1 MINFNKNV
9 LIIFFPFLIA
19 IIYGFENNR
28 PDSLFRE
35 LYSNKGWDTIR
46 STDDFIYVKKKKI
59 QGKKLVAL
67 SVEKDVTLLPHQITN
82 VLMDVECYNK
92 FLTAGPSSSLL
103 DKNEYFLDG
112 YQFIPVSLPFISDRK
127 YCFRMTDKK
136 TDIPREDFLV
146 EWYLLMEEGR
156 YKTFLQENNKDA
168 IYIGFGAGVWRAELN
183 PNNSYNL
190 CYRLYMDPGGFIP
203 NYFINM
209 INENSILNIF
219 KDVLAEVE
227 RRASN

>member
-168 IYIGFGAGVWRAELN
+168 IYISFGAGVWRVELN

-203 NYFINM
+203 NYFIEM

>member
-9 LIIFFPFLIA
+9 LIIFFPFLIV

-35 LYSNKGWDTIR
+35 LYSNKGWDIIR

-92 FLTAGPSSSLL
+92 L
-103 DKNEYFLDG
+103 
-112 YQFIPVSLPFISDRK
+112 
-127 YCFRMTDKK
+127 
-136 TDIPREDFLV
+136 
-146 EWYLLMEEGR
+146 
-156 YKTFLQENNKDA
+156 
-168 IYIGFGAGVWRAELN
+168 
-183 PNNSYNL
+183 
-190 CYRLYMDPGGFIP
+190 
-203 NYFINM
+203 
-209 INENSILNIF
+209 
-219 KDVLAEVE
+219 
-227 RRASN
+227 